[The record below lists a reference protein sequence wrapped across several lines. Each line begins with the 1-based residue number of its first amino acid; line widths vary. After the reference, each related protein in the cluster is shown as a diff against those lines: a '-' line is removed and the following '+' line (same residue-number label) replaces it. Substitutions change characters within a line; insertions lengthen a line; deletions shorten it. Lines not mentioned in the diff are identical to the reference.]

1 MTGMRPSLPKL
12 AALGLLLLLNSPS
25 YAGLREDGAA
35 CDAKDPHP
43 ELAIPACTRL
53 IAANPRGRD
62 LSITYYNRAL
72 AWHNKGDLE
81 KARAD
86 YDQSIAIN
94 PSFAPSYGQRAK
106 VYLQNQDYDRA
117 LSDFDQAIRLK
128 PAGPFS
134 AGWFNNR
141 AELFVATGDYDRAL
155 ADYGKSIELDPNS
168 WYAYVNR
175 ALVYDFSGKDRLAA
189 LHCQDAI
196 KLAPRAAGPYYC
208 RAVVEISAGDLDNA
222 ARDIKR
228 AIAIQDGQ
236 AEFYSL
242 RGLTLASKGE
252 LDQAMRDY
260 DHATQ
265 LNAQGAL
272 NYARRG
278 LTDEKKGD
286 IEGARADF
294 RHALDVI
301 GLDQLDRTQGQRVA
315 REGLKRLDQ
324 VATTEKSVV
333 ADHGATKPDTV
344 KPAPALAAAVPLAPL
359 GAGPK
364 ATTAE
369 RRVALVVGN
378 SKYRSVPALP
388 NPGQDAAAI
397 ADTLRAVGFQDVRLV
412 TDATRDSLVEALKS
426 FASAA
431 DGADWAVIYYA
442 GHGMEMAGEN
452 YLVPVDAK
460 LATDRD
466 VSFEAVALTQVMGA
480 TEGARKLHLVILD
493 ACRDNPFASQIK
505 RTVAS
510 RSIGRGLA
518 QVEPDSGTLVV
529 YAAKHGQVAL
539 DGDGGHSPFVT
550 ALIKRMQTPRI
561 EIRKLFDLVR
571 DDVMAATDRRQQ
583 PFSYGSVPGAE
594 DFYFVGAS
602 QNAAK

>member
-1 MTGMRPSLPKL
+1 MRPLLLKL

-25 YAGLREDGAA
+25 YAGPREDGAA
-35 CDAKDPHP
+35 CDAKEPHP

-81 KARAD
+81 KAKAD

-106 VYLQNQDYDRA
+106 VFLQKQDYDHA
-117 LSDFDQAIRLK
+117 LSDFDEAIRLK

-141 AELFVATGDYDRAL
+141 AELFVATGAYDRAL
-155 ADYGKSIELDPNS
+155 ADYGRSIELDPNS

-175 ALVYDFSGKDRLAA
+175 ALVYDFRGNDRLAA
-189 LHCQDAI
+189 MHCQDAV
-196 KLAPRAAGPYYC
+196 KVAPRAAGPYYC
-208 RAVVEISAGDLDNA
+208 RAVIEISAGDIDNA
-222 ARDIKR
+222 AQDIER
-228 AIAIQDGQ
+228 ALAIQDGQ

-242 RGLTLASKGE
+242 RGLTRASKGE
-252 LDQAMRDY
+252 LDQALRDY
-260 DHATQ
+260 DRATQ

-278 LTDEKKGD
+278 LADEKKGD
-286 IEGARADF
+286 TDAARADF

-315 REGLKRLDQ
+315 RDGLQRLDK
-324 VATTEKSVV
+324 VASTDKSVV
-333 ADHGATKPDTV
+333 ADHAAA
-344 KPAPALAAAVPLAPL
+344 KPAPVVAAAAPVAPVAPV
-359 GAGPK
+359 GTAQK
-364 ATTAE
+364 AATE
-369 RRVALVVGN
+369 KRVALVIGN
-378 SKYRSVPALP
+378 SKYRSVPVLP
-388 NPGQDAAAI
+388 NPGKDAAAI

-426 FASAA
+426 FANAA

-460 LATDRD
+460 LTTDRD
-466 VSFEAVALTQVMGA
+466 VPYEAVALTQVMGA

-493 ACRDNPFASQIK
+493 ACRDNPFANQIK

-539 DGDGGHSPFVT
+539 DGDGSHSPFVT
-550 ALIKRMQTPRI
+550 ALIKRMQTSRI

-583 PFSYGSVPGAE
+583 PFSYGSVPGSE

>member
-1 MTGMRPSLPKL
+1 MRPSLPKL
-12 AALGLLLLLNSPS
+12 AAIGLLLLLNSPS
-25 YAGLREDGAA
+25 YAALREDGAA
-35 CDAKDPHP
+35 CDAKEPRPD
-43 ELAIPACTRL
+43 LAIPACTRL

-62 LSITYYNRAL
+62 LAITYYNRAL
-72 AWHNKGDLE
+72 AWHNKGELE
-81 KARAD
+81 KAKSD

-106 VYLQNQDYDRA
+106 VYLQNQAYDRA

-208 RAVVEISAGDLDNA
+208 RAVIEIGAGDLDNA
-222 ARDIKR
+222 ARDIDR
-228 AIAIQDGQ
+228 AIGIQDGQ
-236 AEFYSL
+236 SEFYSL
-242 RGLTLASKGE
+242 RGLTLASRGE

-278 LTDEKKGD
+278 LADEKKGD
-286 IEGARADF
+286 IDAARADF

-315 REGLKRLDQ
+315 REGLQRLDQ
-324 VATTEKSVV
+324 VAATEKSVV
-333 ADHGATKPDTV
+333 ADHGAAKPG
-344 KPAPALAAAVPLAPL
+344 PANPVPALAAAVPIPPI

-364 ATTAE
+364 ATTTE
-369 RRVALVVGN
+369 RRIALVVGN
-378 SKYRSVPALP
+378 SKYRSVPVLP

-412 TDATRDSLVEALKS
+412 TDASRDGLVEALKS
-426 FASAA
+426 FANAA

-460 LATDRD
+460 LTTDRD

-493 ACRDNPFASQIK
+493 ACRDNPFANQIK

-594 DFYFVGAS
+594 DFYFVSAS

>member
-1 MTGMRPSLPKL
+1 MRPSLLRL

-35 CDAKDPHP
+35 CDATEPHP

-72 AWHNKGDLE
+72 AWHNKGNLE
-81 KARAD
+81 KAKAD

-128 PAGPFS
+128 PAGQFS

-189 LHCQDAI
+189 LHCEDAI
-196 KLAPRAAGPYYC
+196 KRAPHAAGPYYC
-208 RAVVEISAGDLDNA
+208 RAAVEVSAGDLDSA
-222 ARDIKR
+222 ARDVER

-236 AEFYSL
+236 SEFYSL
-242 RGLTLASKGE
+242 RGLTFAGKGE

-260 DHATQ
+260 DRATQ

-278 LTDEKKGD
+278 LADEKKGD
-286 IEGARADF
+286 VDAARADF

-315 REGLKRLDQ
+315 REGLQRLDK
-324 VATTEKSVV
+324 VASTDKSVV
-333 ADHGATKPDTV
+333 ADHAAAKPV
-344 KPAPALAAAVPLAPL
+344 PALATAVPVPPIS
-359 GAGPK
+359 AGK
-364 ATTAE
+364 AATTE

-378 SKYRSVPALP
+378 SKYRSVPVLP

-397 ADTLRAVGFQDVRLV
+397 ANTLRAVGFQDVRLV
-412 TDATRDSLVEALKS
+412 TDATRDSLVDALKS
-426 FASAA
+426 FTSAA

-493 ACRDNPFASQIK
+493 ACRDNPFANQIK

-571 DDVMAATDRRQQ
+571 DDVMVATDRRQQ

>member
-1 MTGMRPSLPKL
+1 M
-12 AALGLLLLLNSPS
+12 
-25 YAGLREDGAA
+25 
-35 CDAKDPHP
+35 
-43 ELAIPACTRL
+43 
-53 IAANPRGRD
+53 
-62 LSITYYNRAL
+62 
-72 AWHNKGDLE
+72 
-81 KARAD
+81 
-86 YDQSIAIN
+86 
-94 PSFAPSYGQRAK
+94 
-106 VYLQNQDYDRA
+106 
-117 LSDFDQAIRLK
+117 
-128 PAGPFS
+128 
-134 AGWFNNR
+134 
-141 AELFVATGDYDRAL
+141 
-155 ADYGKSIELDPNS
+155 
-168 WYAYVNR
+168 
-175 ALVYDFSGKDRLAA
+175 
-189 LHCQDAI
+189 
-196 KLAPRAAGPYYC
+196 
-208 RAVVEISAGDLDNA
+208 VEISAGDLDNA
-222 ARDIKR
+222 ARDIDR

-242 RGLTLASKGE
+242 RGLTLASRGE

-278 LTDEKKGD
+278 LADEKKGD
-286 IEGARADF
+286 IDAARADF

-315 REGLKRLDQ
+315 RDGLQRLDQ

-333 ADHGATKPDTV
+333 ADHGAAKPGTAN
-344 KPAPALAAAVPLAPL
+344 PAPALATAVPIAPV
-359 GAGPK
+359 GAGAK
-364 ATTAE
+364 AAMTE
-369 RRVALVVGN
+369 KRVALVVGN
-378 SKYRSVPALP
+378 SKYRSVPVLP
-388 NPGQDAAAI
+388 NPSQDAAAI

-426 FASAA
+426 FANAG

-466 VSFEAVALTQVMGA
+466 VPFEAVALTQVMGA
-480 TEGARKLHLVILD
+480 TEGARKLNLVILD
-493 ACRDNPFASQIK
+493 ACRDNPFANQIK

-539 DGDGGHSPFVT
+539 DGEGGHSPFVT
-550 ALIKRMQTPRI
+550 ARIKRMQTPRI

-583 PFSYGSVPGAE
+583 PFSYGSVPEARTSTLSARARMQPSSPPPRGREPAIGNTAIVRPLLRSDKSRRAYGGAL
-594 DFYFVGAS
+594 
-602 QNAAK
+602 

>member
-1 MTGMRPSLPKL
+1 MTGMRLSLPKL
-12 AALGLLLLLNSPS
+12 AAIGLLLLLNSPS

-35 CDAKDPHP
+35 CDARDPHP

-81 KARAD
+81 KAKAD

-106 VYLQNQDYDRA
+106 VFLQNQDYDRA

-155 ADYGKSIELDPNS
+155 ADYGRSIELDPSS

-175 ALVYDFSGKDRLAA
+175 ALVYDFRGKDRLAA

-196 KLAPRAAGPYYC
+196 KVAPRAGGPYYC
-208 RAVVEISAGDLDNA
+208 RAVVEISAGDIDNA
-222 ARDIKR
+222 SRDIER

-236 AEFYSL
+236 SEFYSL

-252 LDQAMRDY
+252 LDQAVRDY
-260 DHATQ
+260 DRATQ

-278 LTDEKKGD
+278 LADEKKGD

-315 REGLKRLDQ
+315 RDGLQRLDK
-324 VATTEKSVV
+324 VATTDKSVIV
-333 ADHGATKPDTV
+333 DHGAAKPP
-344 KPAPALAAAVPLAPL
+344 PAVAAAVPIAPI
-359 GAGPK
+359 GVGQK
-364 ATTAE
+364 AAIPE

-378 SKYRSVPALP
+378 SRYRSVPVLP

-412 TDATRDSLVEALKS
+412 NDATRDSLVEALKS
-426 FASAA
+426 FANAA

-466 VSFEAVALTQVMGA
+466 VPFEAVALTQVLGA

-493 ACRDNPFASQIK
+493 ACRDNPFANQIK

-583 PFSYGSVPGAE
+583 PFSYGSVPGSE

>member
-1 MTGMRPSLPKL
+1 MPPSLLRL
-12 AALGLLLLLNSPS
+12 AAIGLLLLLNSPS
-25 YAGLREDGAA
+25 FAGLREDGAV
-35 CDAKDPHP
+35 CDAKNSQPD
-43 ELAIPACTRL
+43 LVIPACTRL

-62 LSITYYNRAL
+62 LAITYYNRAL

-81 KARAD
+81 KAKAD
-86 YDQSIAIN
+86 YDQSIAAN

-106 VYLQNQDYDRA
+106 VFLQNQDYDRA
-117 LSDFDQAIRLK
+117 LSDFDRAIQLK

-155 ADYGKSIELDPNS
+155 ADYGRSIELDPNS

-189 LHCQDAI
+189 LHCQDAL
-196 KLAPRAAGPYYC
+196 KVAPRASGPYYC
-208 RAVVEISAGDLDNA
+208 RAVVEISAGDIDNA
-222 ARDIKR
+222 ARDVDR

-236 AEFYSL
+236 PEFYSL

-278 LTDEKKGD
+278 LADEKKGD
-286 IEGARADF
+286 LDTARTDF

-315 REGLKRLDQ
+315 REGLQRLDK
-324 VATTEKSVV
+324 VAATDKSVS
-333 ADHGATKPDTV
+333 ADHGAAKPA
-344 KPAPALAAAVPLAPL
+344 APALAAAVPIAPV
-359 GAGPK
+359 GASPK
-364 ATTAE
+364 SATTE

-378 SKYRSVPALP
+378 SKYRSVPVLP

-397 ADTLRAVGFQDVRLV
+397 AETLRATGFQDVRLV

-426 FASAA
+426 FANAA

-466 VSFEAVALTQVMGA
+466 VPYEAVALTQVMGA

-493 ACRDNPFASQIK
+493 ACRDNPFANQIK

-583 PFSYGSVPGAE
+583 PFSYGSVPGSE

>member
-1 MTGMRPSLPKL
+1 MRPSLLKL

-25 YAGLREDGAA
+25 HAGLREDGAA
-35 CDAKDPHP
+35 CDAKEPHP

-62 LSITYYNRAL
+62 LAITYYNRAL

-81 KARAD
+81 KAKAD

-106 VYLQNQDYDRA
+106 VYLQNQAYDRA

-155 ADYGKSIELDPNS
+155 ADYGKSIELDPSS

-175 ALVYDFSGKDRLAA
+175 ALVYDFRGKDRLAA

-222 ARDIKR
+222 ARDIDR

-242 RGLTLASKGE
+242 RGLTLASRGE

-278 LTDEKKGD
+278 LADEKKGD
-286 IEGARADF
+286 VEGARADF
-294 RHALDVI
+294 RHALEVI

-315 REGLKRLDQ
+315 REGLQRLDQ
-324 VATTEKSVV
+324 VATTEKSVD
-333 ADHGATKPDTV
+333 ADHGAAKPG
-344 KPAPALAAAVPLAPL
+344 PANPVPALAAAVPVPPI

-364 ATTAE
+364 ATSE

-378 SKYRSVPALP
+378 SKYRSVPVLP

-412 TDATRDSLVEALKS
+412 TDASRDSLVEALKS
-426 FASAA
+426 FANAA

-493 ACRDNPFASQIK
+493 ACRDNPFANQIK

-583 PFSYGSVPGAE
+583 PFSYGSVPGSE

-602 QNAAK
+602 QNATK

>member
-1 MTGMRPSLPKL
+1 MRLSLPKL
-12 AALGLLLLLNSPS
+12 AAIGLLLLFNTAS
-25 YAGLREDGAA
+25 YAGLKEDGAA
-35 CDAKDPHP
+35 CDAKDSDP
-43 ELAIPACTRL
+43 ELTIPACTRL
-53 IAANPRGRD
+53 IAVNPRGRD
-62 LSITYYNRAL
+62 LAITYYNRAL

-81 KARAD
+81 KARSD
-86 YDQSIAIN
+86 YDQSIALN
-94 PSFAPSYGQRAK
+94 PAFAPSYGQRAK
-106 VYLQNQDYDRA
+106 VYLQTQDYDRA

-141 AELFVATGDYDRAL
+141 AEVFVATGDYDRAL

-175 ALVYDFSGKDRLAA
+175 ALVYDFRGKDRLAA
-189 LHCQDAI
+189 LHCQNAI
-196 KLAPRAAGPYYC
+196 KVAPRAGGPYFC
-208 RAVVEISAGDLDNA
+208 RAVIEISAGDIDNA
-222 ARDIKR
+222 SRDIER
-228 AIAIQDGQ
+228 AIAIQGDQ
-236 AEFYSL
+236 SAFYSL

-252 LDQAMRDY
+252 LDQAIRDY

-265 LNAQGAL
+265 LDAQGAL

-278 LTDEKKGD
+278 LADEKKGD
-286 IEGARADF
+286 VDGARADF

-301 GLDQLDRTQGQRVA
+301 GLDQLDRTQGQRIA
-315 REGLKRLDQ
+315 RESLQRLDK
-324 VATTEKSVV
+324 VAATDKSVI
-333 ADHGATKPDTV
+333 ADHGAAKPVPALTAAAPIAPV
-344 KPAPALAAAVPLAPL
+344 GAGQKPA
-359 GAGPK
+359 
-364 ATTAE
+364 TTE

-378 SKYRSVPALP
+378 SKYRSVPVLP

-426 FASAA
+426 FADAA

-466 VSFEAVALTQVMGA
+466 VAFEAVALTQVMGA
-480 TEGARKLHLVILD
+480 TEGAHKLHLVILD
-493 ACRDNPFASQIK
+493 ACRDNPFANQIK

-539 DGDGGHSPFVT
+539 DGDGAHSPFVT

-583 PFSYGSVPGAE
+583 PFSYGSVPGSE
-594 DFYFVGAS
+594 DFYFVSAS
-602 QNAAK
+602 QNAAR

>member
-1 MTGMRPSLPKL
+1 MRPSLLKL

-25 YAGLREDGAA
+25 HAGLREDGAA
-35 CDAKDPHP
+35 CDAKELHP

-62 LSITYYNRAL
+62 LAITYYNRAL

-81 KARAD
+81 KAKSD

-155 ADYGKSIELDPNS
+155 ADYGKSIELDPSS

-175 ALVYDFSGKDRLAA
+175 ALVYDFRGKDRLAA

-222 ARDIKR
+222 GRDIDR
-228 AIAIQDGQ
+228 AIATQDGQ
-236 AEFYSL
+236 SEFYSL
-242 RGLTLASKGE
+242 RGLTLASRGE

-278 LTDEKKGD
+278 LADEKKGD
-286 IEGARADF
+286 VEGARADF

-315 REGLKRLDQ
+315 REGLQRLDQ
-324 VATTEKSVV
+324 VAITEKSVV
-333 ADHGATKPDTV
+333 ADHSAAKPGPAN
-344 KPAPALAAAVPLAPL
+344 PAPALAAAVPIPPI
-359 GAGPK
+359 GAGQK
-364 ATTAE
+364 ATTTE
-369 RRVALVVGN
+369 RRIALVVGN

-412 TDATRDSLVEALKS
+412 SDASRDSLVEALKS
-426 FASAA
+426 FANAA

-466 VSFEAVALTQVMGA
+466 VPFEAVALTQVMGA

-493 ACRDNPFASQIK
+493 ACRDNPFANQIK

-539 DGDGGHSPFVT
+539 DGEGGHSPFVT

-583 PFSYGSVPGAE
+583 PFSYGSVPGSE
-594 DFYFVGAS
+594 DFYFVSAS
-602 QNAAK
+602 QNAAR

>member
-1 MTGMRPSLPKL
+1 MRPSLLKL
-12 AALGLLLLLNSPS
+12 AALGLLLLLNTPS

-35 CDAKDPHP
+35 CDAKEPHP

-62 LSITYYNRAL
+62 LAITYYNRAL
-72 AWHNKGDLE
+72 AWHNKGDLA
-81 KARAD
+81 KAKSD

-208 RAVVEISAGDLDNA
+208 RAVVEISAGDLDHA
-222 ARDIKR
+222 ARDIER
-228 AIAIQDGQ
+228 AIGIQDGQ

-278 LTDEKKGD
+278 LADEKKGD
-286 IEGARADF
+286 IDAARTDF

-301 GLDQLDRTQGQRVA
+301 GLDQLDRTQGQRIA
-315 REGLKRLDQ
+315 REGLQRLDQ

-333 ADHGATKPDTV
+333 ADHVATKPDTV
-344 KPAPALAAAVPLAPL
+344 KPAPALAAAVPLAPI

-364 ATTAE
+364 ATTTE
-369 RRVALVVGN
+369 RRIALVVGN
-378 SKYRSVPALP
+378 SKYRSVPVLP

-493 ACRDNPFASQIK
+493 ACRDNPFANQIK

-550 ALIKRMQTPRI
+550 ALIRRMQTPRI

-594 DFYFVGAS
+594 DFYFVSAS

>member
-1 MTGMRPSLPKL
+1 MRPSLPKL
-12 AALGLLLLLNSPS
+12 AAIGLLLLLNSPS
-25 YAGLREDGAA
+25 HAGLREDGAA
-35 CDAKDPHP
+35 CDAKEPHP

-62 LSITYYNRAL
+62 LATTYYNRAL

-81 KARAD
+81 KAKAD

-155 ADYGKSIELDPNS
+155 ADYGTSIELDPNS

-175 ALVYDFSGKDRLAA
+175 ALVYDFGGKDRLAA
-189 LHCQDAI
+189 LHCQSAI

-208 RAVVEISAGDLDNA
+208 RAVVEISAGDLDSA
-222 ARDIKR
+222 ARDIEH

-236 AEFYSL
+236 SEFYSL

-278 LTDEKKGD
+278 LVDEQKGD
-286 IEGARADF
+286 IDGARADF

-315 REGLKRLDQ
+315 REGLHRLDQ
-324 VATTEKSVV
+324 VASPEKSVV
-333 ADHGATKPDTV
+333 ADHDAAKPGTA
-344 KPAPALAAAVPLAPL
+344 KPAPALAAAVPIPPL

-364 ATTAE
+364 ATPTE
-369 RRVALVVGN
+369 RRIALVVGN
-378 SKYRSVPALP
+378 SKYRSVPVLP

-426 FASAA
+426 FANAA

-460 LATDRD
+460 FATDRD

-493 ACRDNPFASQIK
+493 ACRDNPFANQIK

-510 RSIGRGLA
+510 RAIGRGLA

>member
-1 MTGMRPSLPKL
+1 MRPSLLKL
-12 AALGLLLLLNSPS
+12 AAIGLLLLLNTPS
-25 YAGLREDGAA
+25 HAGLREDGAA
-35 CDAKDPHP
+35 CDARDSHP

-53 IAANPRGRD
+53 IAVNPRGRD
-62 LSITYYNRAL
+62 LAITYYNRAL

-81 KARAD
+81 KAKSD

-94 PSFAPSYGQRAK
+94 PAFAPSYGQRAK
-106 VYLQNQDYDRA
+106 VYLQTQDYDRA

-141 AELFVATGDYDRAL
+141 AEVFVATGDYDRAL

-175 ALVYDFSGKDRLAA
+175 ALVYDFRGKDRLAA
-189 LHCQDAI
+189 LHCQNAI
-196 KLAPRAAGPYYC
+196 KVAPRAGGPYFC
-208 RAVVEISAGDLDNA
+208 RAVIEISAGDIDNA
-222 ARDIKR
+222 SRDIER
-228 AIAIQDGQ
+228 AITIQGDQ
-236 AEFYSL
+236 AAFYSL
-242 RGLTLASKGE
+242 RGLTLAGKGE
-252 LDQAMRDY
+252 LDQAIRDY

-265 LNAQGAL
+265 LDAQGAL

-278 LTDEKKGD
+278 LADEKKGD
-286 IEGARADF
+286 VDGARADF

-301 GLDQLDRTQGQRVA
+301 GLDQLDRTQGQRIA
-315 REGLKRLDQ
+315 REGLQRLDK
-324 VATTEKSVV
+324 VAATEI
-333 ADHGATKPDTV
+333 ADHAAA
-344 KPAPALAAAVPLAPL
+344 KPAPALTAAVPIAPV
-359 GAGPK
+359 GAGQKP
-364 ATTAE
+364 ATTE

-378 SKYRSVPALP
+378 SKYRSVPVLP

-426 FASAA
+426 FANAA

-442 GHGMEMAGEN
+442 GHGIEMAGEN

-466 VSFEAVALTQVMGA
+466 VPFEAAALTQVMGA

-493 ACRDNPFASQIK
+493 ACRDNPFANQIK

-539 DGDGGHSPFVT
+539 DGDGAHSPFVT

-583 PFSYGSVPGAE
+583 PFSYGSVPGSE